1 MNGEG
6 TGGGGALAAIL
17 LLWVAG
23 AAFIL
28 VNGPLG
34 ESADADGVA
43 TPPAIV
49 QESGDA
55 EEEATETATP
65 EPELPPAPSVVPDC
79 EALGNCDT
87 PITRAELAAVFAEAF
102 DLPPTTVD
110 FFADDDGTDHE
121 EAINRLAAAGLTGG
135 CGPDQYCPEASVSRG
150 PMAALLARALELP
163 EAAEPLF
170 DDIAESPHQASIN
183 AIAAAGITAGCGE
196 RLYCPDD
203 PVTGRQLMSF
213 LQAAMPVP
221 DPSS

>member
-17 LLWVAG
+17 LLWLAG

-34 ESADADGVA
+34 ESADADGVP
-43 TPPAIV
+43 TPPTTV
-49 QESGDA
+49 QEPGEA
-55 EEEATETATP
+55 EEEATEAASP
-65 EPELPPAPSVVPDC
+65 EPELPPVPRVVPDC
-79 EALGNCDT
+79 ETLGNCDT

-102 DLPPTTVD
+102 DLPPTTAD
-110 FFADDDGTDHE
+110 FFVDDDGTEHE

-135 CGPDQYCPEASVSRG
+135 CGTDQYCPDAPVSRG

-163 EAAEPLF
+163 GAAELLF
-170 DDIAESPHQASIN
+170 DDISESPHQASIN
-183 AIAAAGITAGCGE
+183 AIAAAGITAGCGD

-213 LQAAMPVP
+213 LQAAMQAS